1 MRKGNTMLLTI
12 TKKELERIET
22 LMIPAINR
30 DICENKK
37 IISVMTS
44 LGAISL
50 ALFIFLYYSGAL
62 AFITSFILS
71 LFCYILMLCFGIWSI
86 FPVKIY
92 PVEISTKSI
101 KKAIIE
107 KLTNFYLQKDD
118 TQFLKALYDMSLL
131 NKDFQEK
138 LDQFLKK
145 NEKSVENYL
154 KSLSKESLTMLA
166 QPYKDQINKD
176 INEAVENY
184 LMEKNKELEL
194 EKMAKNEKENAEQAF
209 KKECENL
216 LYSAMPKNLTKK
228 DCHAF

>member
-1 MRKGNTMLLTI
+1 
-12 TKKELERIET
+12 
-22 LMIPAINR
+22 
-30 DICENKK
+30 
-37 IISVMTS
+37 
-44 LGAISL
+44 
-50 ALFIFLYYSGAL
+50 
-62 AFITSFILS
+62 
-71 LFCYILMLCFGIWSI
+71 MLCFGIWSI

-101 KKAIIE
+101 KKTIIE
-107 KLTNFYLQKDD
+107 KLTNFYLPKDD

>member
-1 MRKGNTMLLTI
+1 
-12 TKKELERIET
+12 
-22 LMIPAINR
+22 
-30 DICENKK
+30 
-37 IISVMTS
+37 
-44 LGAISL
+44 
-50 ALFIFLYYSGAL
+50 
-62 AFITSFILS
+62 
-71 LFCYILMLCFGIWSI
+71 MLCFGIWSI

-107 KLTNFYLQKDD
+107 KLTNFYLPKDD

-209 KKECENL
+209 KKKCENL

>member
-1 MRKGNTMLLTI
+1 
-12 TKKELERIET
+12 
-22 LMIPAINR
+22 
-30 DICENKK
+30 
-37 IISVMTS
+37 MTS

-50 ALFIFLYYSGAL
+50 ALFIFLYCSGAL

-107 KLTNFYLQKDD
+107 KLTNFYLPKDD

-166 QPYKDQINKD
+166 QPYRDQINQD
-176 INEAVENY
+176 INKAVESY
-184 LMEKNKELEL
+184 LADKDKKLEL
-194 EKMAKNEKENAEQAF
+194 EKIEENKRESAEQAF
-209 KKECENL
+209 KKECEDL

>member
-1 MRKGNTMLLTI
+1 
-12 TKKELERIET
+12 
-22 LMIPAINR
+22 
-30 DICENKK
+30 
-37 IISVMTS
+37 
-44 LGAISL
+44 
-50 ALFIFLYYSGAL
+50 
-62 AFITSFILS
+62 
-71 LFCYILMLCFGIWSI
+71 
-86 FPVKIY
+86 
-92 PVEISTKSI
+92 
-101 KKAIIE
+101 
-107 KLTNFYLQKDD
+107 
-118 TQFLKALYDMSLL
+118 MSLL

>member
-1 MRKGNTMLLTI
+1 MLLTI

-30 DICENKK
+30 DICENRK
-37 IISVMTS
+37 IISVTTC
-44 LGAISL
+44 LGIISL
-50 ALFIFLYYSGAL
+50 ALFTFLYCSGAL

-92 PVEISTKSI
+92 HVEIPTKSI
-101 KKAIIE
+101 KKAIVE
-107 KLTNFYLQKDD
+107 KLTNFYLLKDD
-118 TQFLKALYDMSLL
+118 AKFLKTLYDMSLL

-138 LDQFLKK
+138 LDQFLEK
-145 NEKSVENYL
+145 NKKSVEYYF

-166 QPYKDQINKD
+166 KPYRDQINQD
-176 INEAVENY
+176 IKEAVESY
-184 LMEKNKELEL
+184 LMDKNKELEL

-228 DCHAF
+228 DYYAF